1 MKQSILIVEDD
12 LRLNEIIYDY
22 LDVQNYTVYQAYNGI
37 DALKVFNEQN
47 IDLVV
52 LDIMIPGLDGFSVC
66 RKLRQN
72 SDVLIMIV
80 SARCD
85 EDDKVTGFDLGADEY
100 VTKPFSPKVLV
111 KRIDALLG
119 RWSKDKVTD
128 DSPLITKENLV
139 IDRDGYRALLN
150 DQQLQL
156 TAKEFELLTLLV
168 SNEGKVFTRSTLI
181 DTIWGYEYVGNGRVV
196 DTNIK
201 TLRKKLGDFSE
212 YIHTVINVGYK
223 FEVTEWK
230 IH

>member
-22 LDVQNYTVYQAYNGI
+22 LDVQNYTIYQAYNGI
-37 DALKVFNEQN
+37 DALKLFNEHT
-47 IDLVV
+47 IDLVI

-66 RKLRQN
+66 RKLRQS

-111 KRIDALLG
+111 KRIDALLS
-119 RWSKDKVTD
+119 RWSKDQPED
-128 DSPLITKENLV
+128 DCPLIKRENLV
-139 IDRDGYRALLN
+139 IDRDGYRALLD

-156 TAKEFELLTLLV
+156 TAKEFELLALLV

-201 TLRKKLGDFSE
+201 TLRKKLGD
-212 YIHTVINVGYK
+212 YANHIHTVINVGYK
-223 FEVTEWK
+223 FEVTE
-230 IH
+230 

>member
-223 FEVTEWK
+223 FEVTE
-230 IH
+230 